1 MFMSPMVRAFGRPRQ
16 SRATRREGTFV
27 PTWAAAG
34 LPMLGR
40 MSSRAVPLDRDE
52 CLHRLRGAAVG
63 RVAVTHQALPAIVP
77 VNYAVVGSSVV
88 FRTEAGG
95 MLARAC
101 DNTVV
106 AFEVD
111 DLARNGRTGWSVL
124 VVGVAELLSGSAAV
138 RAVETGLVS
147 AAGEGRDQFV
157 AVTIGQLTG
166 RRIVPARVG
175 AEVPA

>member
-1 MFMSPMVRAFGRPRQ
+1 M
-16 SRATRREGTFV
+16 TT
-27 PTWAAAG
+27 
-34 LPMLGR
+34 
-40 MSSRAVPLDRDE
+40 RAVPLDRDE
-52 CLHRLRGAAVG
+52 SLRRLRGTSVG
-63 RVAVTHQALPAIVP
+63 RLAVTHQALPAIVP
-77 VNYAVVGSSVV
+77 VNYVVVGSSVV
-88 FRTEAGG
+88 FRTEPGG

-111 DLARNGRTGWSVL
+111 DLAPDGRTGWSVL

-147 AAGEGRDQFV
+147 AAGQGRDQFV

-166 RRIVPARVG
+166 RQIVP
-175 AEVPA
+175 VPADAQVPA